1 MVLFVIM
8 LYSFI
13 IVVKNFKHF
22 TQMMKFYTDE
32 KIPMIL
38 QNKNN
43 LSLITDLYLPPQ
55 LFSIK
60 ITK

>member
-1 MVLFVIM
+1 M

-22 TQMMKFYTDE
+22 SQMMKFYIDE
-32 KIPMIL
+32 KILMIL

-43 LSLITDLYLPPQ
+43 LSLITDLGLPPQ
-55 LFSIK
+55 FFSIK
-60 ITK
+60 MTK